1 MVIEGYHRRRAW
13 AAFHAGYG
21 MASKDARIE
30 HLLGKDTRQQASPEQ
45 MLARFDRHLARRRA
59 LTAND

>member
-13 AAFHAGYG
+13 SAFHAGYG
-21 MASKDARIE
+21 QNKGARLE
-30 HLLGKDTRQQASPEQ
+30 HLLGKDTRQRATPEQ
-45 MLARFDRHLARRRA
+45 MLARFDRHVARHRS